1 MALTDRNK
9 KRQSKPRP
17 KVEQE
22 VKTTRFPNTP
32 QNNKEGTE
40 VKEQKENRAPT
51 KKYSE
56 SILTFELEKPF
67 DSKQRKTI
75 KVDPDVKSV
84 IEIFGDFEGRKEYE
98 MIREMARYYYENNF
112 DERAQRIISSIQST
126 KFIN

>member
-22 VKTTRFPNTP
+22 VKTTRFPNTS

-40 VKEQKENRAPT
+40 VNEPKENKAPT
-51 KKYSE
+51 NKYSE

>member
-22 VKTTRFPNTP
+22 VKTTRFPNTS

-40 VKEQKENRAPT
+40 VNEPKENKTPT
-51 KKYSE
+51 NKYSE

-98 MIREMARYYYENNF
+98 MIREMACYYYENNF

>member
-40 VKEQKENRAPT
+40 VNELKENKTPT
-51 KKYSE
+51 NKHSE
-56 SILTFELEKPF
+56 SILTFELKKPF

>member
-1 MALTDRNK
+1 MALTN
-9 KRQSKPRP
+9 RQSKPRP

-22 VKTTRFPNTP
+22 VKTTRFPDTP
-32 QNNKEGTE
+32 QKNEVTE
-40 VKEQKENRAPT
+40 VKEQKENKAPT
-51 KKYSE
+51 NKHSD
-56 SILTFELEKPF
+56 SVLTFELEKPF

-84 IEIFGDFEGRKEYE
+84 IEIFGDFEGHKEYE

-126 KFIN
+126 KFIH

>member
-40 VKEQKENRAPT
+40 VNELKENKTPT
-51 KKYSE
+51 NKHSE
-56 SILTFELEKPF
+56 SILTFKLEKPF

>member
-32 QNNKEGTE
+32 QNKEGTE
-40 VKEQKENRAPT
+40 VKEPKENKIPAN
-51 KKYSE
+51 KHLE

>member
-32 QNNKEGTE
+32 QNKEGTE
-40 VKEQKENRAPT
+40 VKENKIPAN
-51 KKYSE
+51 KHLE

>member
-22 VKTTRFPNTP
+22 VKTARFPNTP

-40 VKEQKENRAPT
+40 VNELKENKTPT
-51 KKYSE
+51 NKHSE
-56 SILTFELEKPF
+56 SILTFKLEKPF

>member
-17 KVEQE
+17 KVEQK

-40 VKEQKENRAPT
+40 VNELKENKTPT
-51 KKYSE
+51 NKHSE

>member
-22 VKTTRFPNTP
+22 VKTTRFPNTS

-40 VKEQKENRAPT
+40 VNEPKENKTPT
-51 KKYSE
+51 NKYSE